1 MNSERFRLA
10 NYHSHT
16 PRCMHASGTE
26 EEYVREAIRLG
37 YEILGFADHT
47 PWPYKSD
54 FVASMRM
61 HIRELDGYMRIV
73 RELEKRYA
81 GRIRIH
87 LGLECEAFPEF
98 YPWLREL
105 REAGAVD
112 YLILGNHYDTSD
124 ECGGPYF
131 GRCVTG
137 RQARR
142 YAETTIAGMESG
154 LFDYL
159 AHPDLFL
166 ERYPRFDA
174 DAERACREL
183 CEAAKRLDMPLEY
196 NLLGLKR
203 NARDRAW
210 GGLGYTTR
218 EFWEIA
224 AETGNRAIIGVD
236 AHEPEQ
242 LDCVQ
247 LYRDA
252 RTMLESMGV
261 KMLAVLDQVESKA

>member
-1 MNSERFRLA
+1 MNPKSFRLV

-16 PRCMHASGTE
+16 PRCMHATGAE

-61 HIRELDGYMRIV
+61 HICELDGYLRTV
-73 RELEKRYA
+73 RALESAYA

-105 REAGAVD
+105 RESGAVD
-112 YLILGNHYDTSD
+112 YLILGNHYDTND
-124 ECGGPYF
+124 ERGGPYF
-131 GRCVTG
+131 GRCATG

-142 YAETTIAGMESG
+142 YAETTVAGMESG

-166 ERYPRFDA
+166 ESYPRFDA

-183 CEAAKRLDMPLEY
+183 CEAAKRLNMPLEY
-196 NLLGLKR
+196 NLLGLQR
-203 NARDRAW
+203 NARDQAR
-210 GGLGYTTR
+210 GGLGYTIR

-224 AETGNRAIIGVD
+224 AEVGNRAIVGVD
-236 AHEPEQ
+236 AHAPEQ
-242 LDCVQ
+242 LDCVP
-247 LYRDA
+247 LYREA
-252 RTMLESMGV
+252 RAMLGDMGV
-261 KMLAVLDQVESKA
+261 EVVDVLDEVESEA